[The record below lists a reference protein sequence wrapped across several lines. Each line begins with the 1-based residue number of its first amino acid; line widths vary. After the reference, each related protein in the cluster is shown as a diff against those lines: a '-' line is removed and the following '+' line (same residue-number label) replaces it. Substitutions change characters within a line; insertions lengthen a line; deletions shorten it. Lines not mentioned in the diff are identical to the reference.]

1 MSSPTGDP
9 DLDALLPA
17 ASRLVC
23 GLRDWD
29 HREVATALDLAVATP
44 GPHGGEDGEAS
55 AYRSLAVLLAAMVPP
70 GQTFADL
77 LAWTS
82 RHDEYRRLLSAGVDR
97 ATAHTLVNRPAERR

>member
-29 HREVATALDLAVATP
+29 GKEVAAAVEDAVVTS
-44 GPHGGEDGEAS
+44 GPYGGA
-55 AYRSLAVLLAAMVPP
+55 AAPMTLLCLLGAMVPP
-70 GQTFADL
+70 GQSFLDL
-77 LAWTS
+77 LAWTK
-82 RHDEYRRLLSAGVDR
+82 REQELRRLLAAGVNR
-97 ATAHTLVNRPAERR
+97 TTADTIVNRPAERG